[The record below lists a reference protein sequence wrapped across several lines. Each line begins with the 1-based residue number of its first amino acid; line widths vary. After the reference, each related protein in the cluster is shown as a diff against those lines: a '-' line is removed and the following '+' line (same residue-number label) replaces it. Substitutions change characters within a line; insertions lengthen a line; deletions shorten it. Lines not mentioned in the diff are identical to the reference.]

1 MSSSGKANAGDLIA
15 QRRAATRDRFERLK
29 TLLKSSVSPFE
40 TSACVSATGSFARLE
55 ASPHSDLDLF
65 IVTPIGPA
73 NQCPTQPLLNRL
85 DGILLKAELIR
96 ATRDQ
101 GIPDFSNEGE
111 YLEIYSVS
119 DLVNTLGKREDDV
132 RNTLTA
138 RLLPLLESKQLVGQE
153 VYDKVITEVTAA
165 YWRSFQDHESSFV
178 PAFLTNDILRLWRT
192 FCVNYEANTSTDPP
206 LKKAK
211 QKLKNYKLKHSRLL
225 TCYSALLYLLVVF
238 DQAKTVLESDAPA
251 MIRLT
256 PTQRL
261 EWLLLQPDIAHAHEK
276 VHQFLN
282 QYEAFLEVASQ
293 DEERLIAD
301 FQDKDRAERLMQQAY
316 SFGEVIFEVLDLL
329 GKRNRLH
336 RLLLG

>member
-1 MSSSGKANAGDLIA
+1 MSSSGKANVGDLIA
-15 QRRAATRDRFERLK
+15 QRRAATRDRFKSLQ
-29 TLLKSSVSPFE
+29 LLLQPSASPFE
-40 TSACVSATGSFARLE
+40 ASACVYATGSFARLE

-65 IVTPIGPA
+65 IVTPMGPA
-73 NQCPTQPLLNRL
+73 SQPQPLLNRL

-101 GIPDFSNEGE
+101 RIPDFSNEGE

-119 DLVNTLGKREDDV
+119 DLVNTLGRREDDV

-138 RLLPLLESKQLVGQE
+138 RLLLLLESKPLVGQK
-153 VYDKVITEVTAA
+153 VYDDVIAAVTAA
-165 YWRSFQDHESSFV
+165 YWRSFPGHESSFV

-192 FCVNYEANTSTDPP
+192 FCVNYEANTSSDPP
-206 LKKAK
+206 LQKARR
-211 QKLKNYKLKHSRLL
+211 KLKNYKLKHSRLL

-238 DQAKTVLESDAPA
+238 DQAKTVLESDALA

-256 PTQRL
+256 PTERL
-261 EWLLLQPDIAHAHEK
+261 EWLLLQPDIAHAHRK
-276 VHQFLN
+276 VHQLLA
-282 QYEAFLEVASQ
+282 QYEEFLAVTSQ
-293 DEERLIAD
+293 DEEQLLSD
-301 FQDKDRAERLMQQAY
+301 FQDKARAEDLMQQAY

-336 RLLLG
+336 RLLLV